1 VIFGGLNVLI
11 KRQSNSNALGAS
23 SFTVESIAAFTGI
36 EIVPASKTLADA
48 APGHVVQT
56 RKLIGQ
62 QTFVLLSVDKTYH
75 RQIAVLNDED
85 QWSYFFEIRLCR
97 GLGKLF
103 DFILETRI
111 KTPKTFRSDIS
122 GFARIYKYAM
132 QCGIPSTHNVCSLL
146 PTGQVENRQ
155 AQIEKARSTLHGRF
169 GLQPKNAL

>member
-75 RQIAVLNDED
+75 RQN
-85 QWSYFFEIRLCR
+85 
-97 GLGKLF
+97 
-103 DFILETRI
+103 
-111 KTPKTFRSDIS
+111 S
-122 GFARIYKYAM
+122 GF
-132 QCGIPSTHNVCSLL
+132 
-146 PTGQVENRQ
+146 E
-155 AQIEKARSTLHGRF
+155 
-169 GLQPKNAL
+169 